1 VTVLGLVVHPAQD
14 RARAVAEAL
23 GALARKLGLKVT
35 DAGGEA
41 FTDAV
46 DVVVALGGDG
56 TVLRAARLAL
66 ARDVPLLG
74 VNLGRLGFLSAVDGP
89 DLETAVRAVADRR
102 WSVELRMTLEGVTA
116 DGGAGEPAGP
126 GSSGRR
132 PVVALNEIALEKAVP
147 GRLIEVRATV
157 GDEEIATFRADALM
171 VASPTGSTAY
181 SYSAGGPVVA
191 PGMEALIVTPVA
203 PQTQPARSVVLGVD
217 RPVTLTP
224 LAGQAA
230 LSADGV
236 LVCPLP
242 VGSSVS
248 VRPSAHPLKL
258 VRLDGSSFF
267 ERLRTH
273 LFVPLSRGVGRSY
286 E

>member
-1 VTVLGLVVHPAQD
+1 MTVLGLVVHPTQERALATAAQL
-14 RARAVAEAL
+14 E
-23 GALARKLGLKVT
+23 ALARTFGIEVA

-41 FTDAV
+41 PPQAI
-46 DVVVALGGDG
+46 DVVLALGGDG
-56 TVLRAARLAL
+56 TMLRAARVAL

-89 DLETAVRAVADRR
+89 ELETAVRAVADHR
-102 WSVELRMTLEGVTA
+102 WSIDPRMTLEGVTSGEEA
-116 DGGAGEPAGP
+116 EHAGDLGHD
-126 GSSGRR
+126 

-147 GRLIEVRATV
+147 GRMIEVRATV
-157 GDEEIATFRADALM
+157 GGEELATFRADALM
-171 VASPTGSTAY
+171 VATPTGSTAY
-181 SYSAGGPVVA
+181 SYSAGGPVVE
-191 PGMEALIVTPVA
+191 PWMEALIVTPVA
-203 PQTQPARSVVLGVD
+203 PHTQPARSVVVGVH

-230 LSADGV
+230 LSADGL
-236 LVCPLP
+236 LVCQLP

-248 VRPSAHPLKL
+248 VRPHAHPLKL